1 MQASTYAEFFASI
14 GNRIIQTESCY
25 WYNPEPFLFRSLPVH
40 RYVTPSSSEIA
51 KVLLRGPALALRYPK
66 PPDANGPHGSMYV
79 CYDRNYDFASL
90 SQNVRSRTRRGLA
103 RCRIDQIDF
112 GYLADHGYALTAE
125 TTLRQMG
132 TTPSTTEAQWHQFCA
147 NAGRIPGFEAWGAFV
162 EDRLATYIVAMLV
175 EDCYYV
181 HLQKSVT
188 DLLKYYPNNALLF
201 TVMKTK
207 LACPEV
213 RFISHG
219 PKALA
224 VGKGLEY
231 YKTSMG
237 FVLEPFTEQVVFNPL
252 IKAIL
257 MWKGDAIVNRLVR
270 RYPDS
275 LFWQR
280 ASRALRVAR
289 GEELTAQ
296 EAPAPEESRQ
306 QAKPYQAQVSVKLQ
320 HSDAVIPNGS

>member
-1 MQASTYAEFFASI
+1 MDASEIAKFFGSI

-25 WYNPEPFLFRSLPVH
+25 WYNPQPFLYRSLPVH
-40 RYVTPSSSEIA
+40 RFVEPSPAEIA
-51 KVLLRGPALALRYPK
+51 KVLMLGPALALRYPK
-66 PPDANGPHGSMYV
+66 TPNVEGPRGGMFV

-103 RCRIDQIDF
+103 RCRIEQIGFD
-112 GYLADHGYALTAE
+112 YLADHGFALTAE

-132 TTPSTTEAQWHQFCA
+132 KKPNGDENEWKQFCA
-147 NAGRIPGFEAWGAFV
+147 NAGRLADFEAWGAFV
-162 EDRLATYIVAMLV
+162 GDRLATFIVAMLV
-175 EDCYYV
+175 EDCYYI
-181 HLQKSVT
+181 HLQKSAS
-188 DLLKYYPNNALLF
+188 DLLKFYPNNALLF

-207 LACPEV
+207 FACPEV

-237 FVLEPFTEQVVFNPL
+237 FEIQPCTEQIVFNPL
-252 IKAIL
+252 VKPFLA
-257 MWKGDAIVNRLVR
+257 WKGDAVVNRLVR
-270 RYPDS
+270 RYPDN

-280 ASRALRVAR
+280 ASRALSVAR
-289 GEELTAQ
+289 GEEIQPQA
-296 EAPAPEESRQ
+296 AAEE
-306 QAKPYQAQVSVKLQ
+306 LQ
-320 HSDAVIPNGS
+320 IAESNSH